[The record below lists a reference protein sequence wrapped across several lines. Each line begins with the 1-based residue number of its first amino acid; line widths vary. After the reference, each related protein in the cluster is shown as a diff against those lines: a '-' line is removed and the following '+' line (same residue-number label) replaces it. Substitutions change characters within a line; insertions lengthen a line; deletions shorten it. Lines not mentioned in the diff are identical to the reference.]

1 MNAEQASS
9 NPDRSAFLKPFWT
22 RTVGPPWVVALLLAF
37 LLGGARFFA
46 VFGPLPAQATFFL
59 QFAAVWAIPFVV
71 LTTNGRYQIGLR
83 ERGATM
89 VNMAFAALAGAVYGL
104 ITFGLGMVLYGDS
117 PENWCV
123 SLCDYLRLVE
133 LRGVMPPVAVFA
145 LFAVP
150 AILFAP
156 IADEILF
163 RGFIQTAF
171 TRRWNPYV
179 ATAVNCVAYGATYLY
194 FHAIWSDASGFHVRL
209 VSGGIALALFMCAAL
224 LFTVIRLTSG
234 SLWPAM
240 ASHASFNLTM
250 LGAAIVYYMR

>member
-22 RTVGPPWVVALLLAF
+22 RTVGSPWALSLLLAF
-37 LLGGARFFA
+37 LLGGARFLA
-46 VFGPLPAQATFFL
+46 VFSPLPAQAIFFL
-59 QFAAVWAIPFVV
+59 QYAAAWAIPFVV

-83 ERGATM
+83 ERGATSA
-89 VNMAFAALAGAVYGL
+89 NMAFAALAGAVYGL
-104 ITFGLGMVLYGDS
+104 MTFGLGMFLYGDS

-123 SLCDYLRLVE
+123 SLRDYLRLVE
-133 LRGVMPPVAVFA
+133 LRGVLHPAAVFA

-150 AILFAP
+150 AIVFAP

-171 TRRWNPYV
+171 TRRWNAYV
-179 ATAVNCVAYGATYLY
+179 GTAVNCAAFGITYLY

-209 VSGGIALALFMCAAL
+209 VSGGIALALFSCAGL

-234 SLWPAM
+234 SLWPA
-240 ASHASFNLTM
+240 AAAHAAFNLTM